1 MHGFKIDRGE
11 QGEMPASLQNEL
23 SILTAKAAYDA
34 TSDVLGSEGF
44 TFARNVWDRA
54 RKYVGVWNGDSDS
67 DLAGMSD
74 SLKQLLRLGAIMY
87 SMVAP
92 QTPEDMAAVRMRKR
106 SPDGWHSARTRR

>member
-1 MHGFKIDRGE
+1 MSGFKIDRGE

-23 SILTAKAAYDA
+23 AVLTTKAAYEA
-34 TSDVLGSEGF
+34 TSDVLGTEGF
-44 TFARNVWDRA
+44 TFGRNVYDRA

-87 SMVAP
+87 SMVGSDTGGYGP
-92 QTPEDMAAVRMRKR
+92 
-106 SPDGWHSARTRR
+106 